1 MLIFAITVTVLF
13 IIIMIVAPLLANIKT
28 PENLTSWYT
37 SNFYKVLIPLGIG
50 GLIIIWGVY
59 FLVI

>member
-28 PENLTSWYT
+28 PENLTAWYT

>member
-13 IIIMIVAPLLANIKT
+13 IVIMIVAPLLANIKT
-28 PENLTSWYT
+28 PENLTAWYT